1 MKSAVAG
8 CSDRSYVAIMETF
21 YLALAMFL
29 VLTMA
34 AGLVRVL
41 RGPGP
46 ADRLLTAQLFG
57 TTGVA
62 ILLVLSEATGLDA
75 LRNVGLVFALLAV
88 LIVVCYVRSAGA

>member
-1 MKSAVAG
+1 
-8 CSDRSYVAIMETF
+8 METF

-41 RGPGP
+41 RGPDP

-62 ILLVLSEATGLDA
+62 ILLVLSEATGMGA

-88 LIVVCYVRSAGA
+88 LIVVCYVRSARLAAGDYDGGKP